1 MASGGDVPALQLNGS
16 TEPTMMNVQPS
27 VQNFGEPQPAGARPH
42 AARNDT
48 NLSKFSMMSIPPE
61 GSVLT
66 GKQEHC
72 E

>member
-1 MASGGDVPALQLNGS
+1 MASGDLPALQLNGS
-16 TEPTMMNVQPS
+16 VEPTTMDNQPTVQR
-27 VQNFGEPQPAGARPH
+27 FGETQATIGRPS

-48 NLSKFSMMSIPPE
+48 NLSKFSMMSVPPE
-61 GSVLT
+61 GSILT